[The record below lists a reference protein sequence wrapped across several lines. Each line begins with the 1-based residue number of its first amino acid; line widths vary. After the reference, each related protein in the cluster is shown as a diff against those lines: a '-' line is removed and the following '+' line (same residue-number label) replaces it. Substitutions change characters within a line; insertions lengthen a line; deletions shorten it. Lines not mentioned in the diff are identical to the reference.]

1 MAIVQIFM
9 TCRKEETMS
18 EKVSNCAKCPFPSSE
33 RICSSTG
40 EKAPAFCPTR
50 NLEKLVPRALEE
62 YHKPEIEE
70 FARQASLQEAAGY
83 GNKEKGYACLKPVK
97 PRIEEIM
104 DFARRMGYTRLG
116 LAFCGGL
123 HREACMVEEIFTL
136 QGFEVVSVMCKV
148 GSVPKEELGLTE
160 EDKLSVG
167 NFEAMCNPVLQALV
181 LNEEKTHFNVLLGLC
196 VGHDS
201 LFLKYASAPCTV
213 LAAKDRLLA
222 HNPLAAVYTSL
233 SYYRSLRQKE

>member
-1 MAIVQIFM
+1 
-9 TCRKEETMS
+9 MS
-18 EKVSNCAKCPFPSSE
+18 QNVSNCAKCPFPSSE
-33 RICSSTG
+33 RICSSRG
-40 EKAPAFCPTR
+40 DKAPAFCPTK
-50 NLEKLVPRALEE
+50 NLQKLIPQALEE
-62 YHKPEIEE
+62 YHKPEVEE
-70 FARQASLQEAAGY
+70 FARQASLQEADAY
-83 GNKEKGYACLKPVK
+83 GNRDKGYAFLKPIK
-97 PRIEEIM
+97 PRIEETM

-116 LAFCGGL
+116 LAFCAGL
-123 HREACMVEEIFTL
+123 QREAALVEEIFTL

-160 EDKLSVG
+160 EDKLAIG

-181 LNEEKTHFNVLLGLC
+181 LNEEKTHFNVLIGLC

-213 LAAKDRLLA
+213 LAAKDRLLG

-233 SYYRSLRQKE
+233 SYYRSLRQSK

>member
-1 MAIVQIFM
+1 
-9 TCRKEETMS
+9 MS

-33 RICSSTG
+33 RICSSEG
-40 EKAPAFCPTR
+40 DKAPAFCPTK
-50 NLEKLVPRALEE
+50 NLGKLIPCALEE

-70 FARQASLQEAAGY
+70 FARQASLQEAEGY
-83 GNKEKGYACLKPVK
+83 GNKEKGYAFLQPVK
-97 PRIEEIM
+97 PRIEETM

-116 LAFCGGL
+116 FAFCAGL
-123 HREACMVEEIFTL
+123 QREAALVEEIFTL

-148 GSVPKEELGLTE
+148 GSVPKEELGLTD
-160 EDKLSVG
+160 EDKLARG

-181 LNEEKTHFNVLLGLC
+181 LNDEKTHFNVLMGLC

-201 LFLKYASAPCTV
+201 LFLKYATAPCTV
-213 LAAKDRLLA
+213 LAAKDRLLG
-222 HNPLAAVYTSL
+222 HNPLAAVYTSH